1 MLVAL
6 VTLEAREVGGGEFKQ
21 FCTLAPC
28 GRESPAVTLLR
39 RGSIVG
45 RIQQIASYRFVNPLL
60 SRLNDHRKI
69 LSSDCPPAGAH
80 RVLESAPV
88 GQA

>member
-1 MLVAL
+1 VAVSL
-6 VTLEAREVGGGEFKQ
+6 NSFALWR
-21 FCTLAPC
+21 PC
-28 GRESPAVTLLR
+28 GRERPAVTLLR
-39 RGSIVG
+39 RGSIAG
-45 RIQQIASYRFVNPLL
+45 YIQQIASYKFVNPLL

-80 RVLESAPV
+80 RVLESGPV